1 MYSVGEEKRVITKDD
16 FDAMLAWLNPHSEQ
30 QAGERYEEI
39 RRRIIQIL
47 ARRGCREAEDIADEA
62 ITRVCK
68 KVKVI
73 MPTYSGDPALYFY
86 GVANRVY
93 LETLKK
99 TPVRM
104 PPPPPEVS
112 EDVEQRHNCLD
123 YCLQQ
128 QTPANRGLIL
138 QYYEGDKREKRERR
152 QRLADMLGIDM
163 KILRVRVHRIK
174 LNLRKCVFKCLGQE
188 VAG

>member
-1 MYSVGEEKRVITKDD
+1 MYSLGEEKRVITKDD
-16 FDAMLAWLNPHSEQ
+16 FAAMLAWLNPNSEQ

-47 ARRGCREAEDIADEA
+47 ARRGCREAEDLADEA
-62 ITRVCK
+62 INRVCK

-73 MPTYSGDPALYFY
+73 IRTYSGDPALYFY
-86 GVANRVY
+86 GVANKVY

-99 TPVRM
+99 KPVRM
-104 PPPPPEVS
+104 LPPPDIP

-128 QTPANRGLIL
+128 QSPANRELIL
-138 QYYEGDKREKRERR
+138 QYYEGDKKEKRERR
-152 QRLADMLGIDM
+152 QRLADLLGIEM

-174 LNLRKCVFKCLGQE
+174 LNLRKCIFECLRQE
-188 VAG
+188 KAG